1 MKHTKRYLALAMAG
15 LMGLMSACG
24 GAAGSGASTE
34 SAPAESA
41 GGASQAEPA
50 PESAEGKT
58 YTIAMDTVFSP
69 FEFEDADGKRVGI
82 DVDLLNAI
90 AADQG
95 VTFEMQALG
104 FDGALAAVQAGQADA
119 IMAGC
124 SITDKRRE
132 VMDFSEPYF
141 DSGVVMGVAADSG
154 ITGYADLKGKKVGAK
169 VGTESATFIN
179 GEEGKGGLKDEIG
192 FEVVLFDDSPTMYE
206 DVKVGNSAACFD
218 DYPVLG
224 YSIAQ
229 GNGLKMVTEME
240 RGSSYGL
247 GVKKGENAELLALFN
262 TGLKNLRD
270 NGKYQEILDNY
281 IKK

>member
-1 MKHTKRYLALAMAG
+1 MKHVKRFLALAISGAAVF
-15 LMGLMSACG
+15 LSACG
-24 GAAGSGASTE
+24 GSASASSGGSSAPADAASGESAPVSSGAS
-34 SAPAESA
+34 
-41 GGASQAEPA
+41 G
-50 PESAEGKT
+50 GKT

-69 FEFEDADGKRVGI
+69 FEFEDASGNRVGI
-82 DVDLLNAI
+82 DVELLDAI

-95 VTFEMQALG
+95 VTFEKQALG
-104 FDGALAAVQAGQADA
+104 FDAALAAVQAGQADA

-124 SITDKRRE
+124 SITEKRKE

-141 DSGVVMGVAADSG
+141 DSGVAMGVAEDSAV
-154 ITGYADLKGKKVGAK
+154 TGYEDLKGQKVGAK
-169 VGTESATFIN
+169 VGTESATFLN
-179 GEEGKGGLKDEIG
+179 GEEGKEGLKDKIG

-206 DVKVGNSAACFD
+206 DVKVGNSIACFD

-229 GNGLKMVTEME
+229 GSGLKMVTEME

-247 GVKKGENAELLALFN
+247 GVKKGENADLLEVFN
-262 TGLKNLRD
+262 AGLKNLKES
-270 NGKYQEILDNY
+270 GKYQEILDKY